1 MRSSLIIYCLL
12 FVLAGCASSGRIGEL
27 PLISAETPTA
37 KLAVMRISSIVGVAA
52 TFFVVLDGNEIFAIG
67 SGEHT
72 EFKIGVGE
80 HYIGAKNFGGW
91 TPTWK
96 ENSVRFT
103 ALAEKEYFFEISPNL
118 LTGTA
123 DIQSVEPAAAKKSIA
138 TSTFISPET
147 KSSSH

>member
-1 MRSSLIIYCLL
+1 MRGSLIIYCLL
-12 FVLAGCASSGRIGEL
+12 FALAGCASSGRIGEL
-27 PLISAETPTA
+27 PLLSAGTPTA
-37 KLAVMRISSIVGVAA
+37 KLTVMRVSSIVGVAV
-52 TFFVVLDGNEIFAIG
+52 TFFVVLDGEEIFAIG

-80 HYIGAKNFGGW
+80 HYVGAKHFGGW

-96 ENSVRFT
+96 ENAVRFT

-118 LTGTA
+118 LTGSA
-123 DIQSVEPAAAKKSIA
+123 EIQSVEPAAAEKRIA

-147 KSSSH
+147 RSSSH